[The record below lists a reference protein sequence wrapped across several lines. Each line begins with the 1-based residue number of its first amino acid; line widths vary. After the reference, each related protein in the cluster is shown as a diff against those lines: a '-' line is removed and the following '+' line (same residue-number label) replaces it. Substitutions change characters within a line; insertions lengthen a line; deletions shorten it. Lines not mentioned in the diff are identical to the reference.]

1 MPTQTSHQIG
11 RFWMQTWGNGFKQG
25 LVGLLFRRF
34 SWFLWPWLP
43 AASRCSLKSKSYFC
57 MLQFFQSC
65 SHSTNCLRH
74 LGQDVT
80 LARVNNVIDGYRELM
95 QQNVRQLPPG
105 SVLAW
110 QKLLTYTGSCFR
122 PLGDVGIPELTG
134 RETRVGDSFRST

>member
-1 MPTQTSHQIG
+1 
-11 RFWMQTWGNGFKQG
+11 
-25 LVGLLFRRF
+25 
-34 SWFLWPWLP
+34 
-43 AASRCSLKSKSYFC
+43 
-57 MLQFFQSC
+57 MLQVFQSC
-65 SHSTNCLRH
+65 SHSTNYLRH

-134 RETRVGDSFRST
+134 RETRVGDSFRISMGSRST